1 MGPETAVSEGS
12 AMVLAGVDVEGDVH
26 GDVGGDAVARNGAPG
41 AEAAMP
47 GVAVESWRDAGTRDL
62 ASSFLGAAVLGGRL
76 SRTAPEHYRSGARC
90 VRLVEPVR
98 LCAGASAASVQ
109 ALILVRELTGLG
121 AAVAWTAECD
131 DGCVTSRRFAHLFP
145 PAAVHGA
152 DPAALDE
159 WRGRYLP
166 CMCVW
171 RRGPGFVEVRDRR
184 PGTLEIFT
192 IDDPD
197 TLVALDA
204 AQDGVALGALPDA
217 VREELRDA
225 DLLAEH
231 DGLAWW
237 TPIRIRRWPNP
248 SMIL

>member
-1 MGPETAVSEGS
+1 
-12 AMVLAGVDVEGDVH
+12 
-26 GDVGGDAVARNGAPG
+26 
-41 AEAAMP
+41 MP

-62 ASSFLGAAVLGGRL
+62 TSSFLGAAVLGGRL

-90 VRLVEPVR
+90 IRLVEPVR
-98 LCAGASAASVQ
+98 LCADASAASVQ

-121 AAVAWTAECD
+121 AAVAWSAECD
-131 DGCVTSRRFAHLFP
+131 DGCIASRRFAHLFP
-145 PAAVHGA
+145 PAAVRGA

-197 TLVALDA
+197 TLAALDA
-204 AQDGVALGALPDA
+204 AQDGVAVGALPDV
-217 VREELRDA
+217 VREELREA
-225 DLLAEH
+225 DLVAEH
-231 DGLAWW
+231 GGLAWW

>member
-1 MGPETAVSEGS
+1 
-12 AMVLAGVDVEGDVH
+12 MVLAGVDDGVGDGA
-26 GDVGGDAVARNGAPG
+26 GDGAGLAVAAGRGDGGAD
-41 AEAAMP
+41 ASAA

-62 ASSFLGAAVLGGRL
+62 ASSFLGATVLGGPL
-76 SRTAPEHYRSGARC
+76 SRTGPDHYRSGARC
-90 VRLVEPVR
+90 VRVVEPVR
-98 LCAGASAASVQ
+98 LCADASERSVQ

-131 DGCVTSRRFAHLFP
+131 DGCVGSRRFAHLFP
-145 PAAVHGA
+145 PAAVVGA

-192 IDDPD
+192 IDDPA
-197 TLVALDA
+197 TLAALEA
-204 AQDGVALGALPDA
+204 AQDGVSVGALPDA
-217 VREELRDA
+217 VRAELREA

-231 DGLAWW
+231 GDRAWW